1 MADPIPQVNFPPA
14 DQPPPAGPPSPY
26 FPPYSPPY
34 MPDPGSQ
41 PNPGGGS
48 GGYVPPDTT
57 HGEYN
62 PYTPLPHNMPSPD
75 VPNYTTPQPGAP
87 SYTDAGNVSPYFSM
101 VGGIWG
107 GYRRRFVK
115 SKLTKSLEQA
125 ARRGLD
131 AIFRAPPGSS
141 SDPGELSPAMKDALT
156 RAVTPRGQPTPK
168 VFFQGPPPE
177 GPGGSGIGYGAIFR
191 ALVPGV
197 TGLVGLVGLLYPRG
211 MFGPNAERSD
221 VGYGNP
227 FQRYI
232 DEYGALLAAG
242 RAREQDRNL
251 ELLRP
256 PGQLAIRESGL
267 FPTEIPRT
275 THRPSRVQRF
285 TNRLERF
292 EQRFAEVR
300 PGEIIPLL
308 VNRGPNA
315 GGYVYPGDSGF
326 TPLPEGEK
334 MRGITYPVFDTR
346 PEPGEVPAPAPS
358 SPGKIKRQGPTGAIN
373 WPKFGVFA
381 GATVGGIYLLRQ
393 LVGGNPY
400 AGGLSVAP
408 ISAPVPGPA
417 PAPAPPGTGPAP
429 NIGSFAVGSYG
440 GSYGGS
446 VGDCGCGP
454 RGPRRKCLERAPVA
468 WRSGRNKGKAAGS
481 KCVRYAQR
489 AT

>member
-1 MADPIPQVNFPPA
+1 
-14 DQPPPAGPPSPY
+14 
-26 FPPYSPPY
+26 
-34 MPDPGSQ
+34 
-41 PNPGGGS
+41 
-48 GGYVPPDTT
+48 
-57 HGEYN
+57 
-62 PYTPLPHNMPSPD
+62 
-75 VPNYTTPQPGAP
+75 
-87 SYTDAGNVSPYFSM
+87 
-101 VGGIWG
+101 
-107 GYRRRFVK
+107 
-115 SKLTKSLEQA
+115 
-125 ARRGLD
+125 
-131 AIFRAPPGSS
+131 
-141 SDPGELSPAMKDALT
+141 
-156 RAVTPRGQPTPK
+156 
-168 VFFQGPPPE
+168 
-177 GPGGSGIGYGAIFR
+177 
-191 ALVPGV
+191 
-197 TGLVGLVGLLYPRG
+197 

-242 RAREQDRNL
+242 RAREQERNL

-275 THRPSRVQRF
+275 THRPNRVQRF

-346 PEPGEVPAPAPS
+346 PEPGAEAPPAPA
-358 SPGKIKRQGPTGAIN
+358 PGKIKRQGPTGAIN
-373 WPKFGVFA
+373 WPKFGLFA
-381 GATVGGIYLLRQ
+381 GATLGGVYLLRQ

-400 AGGLSVAP
+400 SGSAPFVAP
-408 ISAPVPGPA
+408 ISQPA
-417 PAPAPPGTGPAP
+417 PAPVAGPVPGGSVAP
-429 NIGSFAVGSYG
+429 NVGSFALGGYG
-440 GSYGGS
+440 AS

-489 AT
+489 AS